1 MMFRGSRIK
10 GMPIGPG
17 NPHQSASPLLTTSP
31 TTLPQMSSAT
41 FFESSDCENSLQFW
55 EGASSGPATQSPRRE
70 RHPSTCPVFA
80 RLDTPTLTGP
90 ACSGVPQTRR
100 PQHRAPINHNST
112 RKDITIWNHQ
122 KHTHRRD
129 SEDIAFGL
137 LVTQTDIL
145 LQMPSNRI
153 LVTMPSTPGP
163 RASTPIKSA
172 FRTCTFRIW
181 YRPER

>member
-1 MMFRGSRIK
+1 MLMGCAWTELRV
-10 GMPIGPG
+10 
-17 NPHQSASPLLTTSP
+17 
-31 TTLPQMSSAT
+31 
-41 FFESSDCENSLQFW
+41 
-55 EGASSGPATQSPRRE
+55 EGLMDLKQSPGIDE
-70 RHPSTCPVFA
+70 GSPVFA

-100 PQHRAPINHNST
+100 PQRRAPINHNST

-129 SEDIAFGL
+129 SEDIVFGL
-137 LVTQTDIL
+137 LMTQTDIL

-153 LVTMPSTPGP
+153 LVAIPSTPGP

-172 FRTCTFRIW
+172 FRTCTFKIW

>member
-1 MMFRGSRIK
+1 MMFRGSGIK

-17 NPHQSASPLLTTSP
+17 NPHQSASPLLTTTP
-31 TTLPQMSSAT
+31 TTLPQMSSVT
-41 FFESSDCENSLQFW
+41 FFKSSDYENSLQFW

-70 RHPSTCPVFA
+70 RHPSTRPVFA
-80 RLDTPTLTGP
+80 RQDTPTPTGP

-100 PQHRAPINHNST
+100 PQRHAPINHNST

-122 KHTHRRD
+122 KHTHRHD

-153 LVTMPSTPGP
+153 LVAMPSTPEL
-163 RASTPIKSA
+163 RASTPIKSV
-172 FRTCTFRIW
+172 FQTCTFRIW

>member
-70 RHPSTCPVFA
+70 RHPSTRPVFA
-80 RLDTPTLTGP
+80 RLDTPTPTGP
-90 ACSGVPQTRR
+90 TCSGVPQTRR
-100 PQHRAPINHNST
+100 PQRRAPINHNST

-137 LVTQTDIL
+137 LMTQTDIL

-153 LVTMPSTPGP
+153 LVVMPSTPRP

-172 FRTCTFRIW
+172 FQTCTFRTW